1 MNAEKIINTLGYFAQ
16 RQGGGSIN
24 CMKAYKLIWLADR
37 YHLRQYG
44 RTITGD
50 CYFAMQH
57 GLVPSDAKNLVE
69 GESPRHVVIEDRKT
83 SGINHD
89 RGSYTFSYTKPINN
103 GLFSDSDREV
113 LDLIWRTYGNMTQW
127 QLSDLSHLSPE
138 WKQCEAQLADE
149 NGKNSVSVNTD
160 LFFENFDDGH
170 GLFLDPVEKM
180 AAVRDFYHLF
190 NR

>member
-1 MNAEKIINTLGYFAQ
+1 MLKYKKELECFIPGLNFFYRCVFFQKKESKPIIE
-16 RQGGGSIN
+16 
-24 CMKAYKLIWLADR
+24 
-37 YHLRQYG
+37 
-44 RTITGD
+44 
-50 CYFAMQH
+50 
-57 GLVPSDAKNLVE
+57 DAKL
-69 GESPRHVVIEDRKT
+69 

-89 RGSYTFSYTKPINN
+89 RSSYTFSYTQPINN

-138 WKQCEAQLADE
+138 WKLCEAQLADE
-149 NGKNSVSVNTD
+149 TGKNSVIVDTD